1 MLNILQWLQLGG
13 LQDFSV
19 SPVPLGLFGSY
30 WDLDEVGTKGLGLV
44 LDN

>member
-30 WDLDEVGTKGLGLV
+30 WDEVGTKGLGL
-44 LDN
+44 DN